1 MAYTTLEDFLGD
13 IIGKARRGQGLDAS
27 QISETTGLTSAQIG
41 QIESYELIPD
51 DAKIE
56 SLAQVLH
63 LNGRKLV
70 EVARGWVPD
79 APNET
84 FENDQLRVDRLVL
97 DAGMMVNCYVLLCKN
112 TGQGAVIDPGGEANR
127 IISHLGGLNVSI
139 THILLTHGHGD
150 HVGALEEVAKA
161 TDAVV
166 CGCERDFGLMGGR
179 SRVVSER
186 VDEGWQVFVGDL
198 EISTFDLAGH
208 TPGGIGYYTPSVF
221 FSGDALFAGSLG
233 GARGEAYRSQIQA
246 VEQKVISLP
255 DDTRIMPGHGPQTSV
270 LQEKTHNPYFL

>member
-208 TPGGIGYYTPSVF
+208 TPGGIGYYTQPVF

-255 DDTRIMPGHGPQTSV
+255 DDTHIMPGHGPQTSV